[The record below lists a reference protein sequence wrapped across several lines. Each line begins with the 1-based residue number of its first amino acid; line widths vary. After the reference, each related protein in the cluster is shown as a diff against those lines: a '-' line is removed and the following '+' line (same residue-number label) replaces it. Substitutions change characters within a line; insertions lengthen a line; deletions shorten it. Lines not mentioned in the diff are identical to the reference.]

1 MNIRHI
7 AAAAAMLLAA
17 VSAQTLRA
25 ADAEVRE
32 WEDQSINYVNT
43 EPVRPD
49 SIVPEGNDA
58 MLLNGDWRFHF
69 SLTPETRP
77 VDFFKLGYDVSE
89 WDTIKVPSTLEL
101 QGYGTPLY
109 SGWEYPFKVDPPFVT
124 KEPPREKTTFLERNP
139 VGSYVREFDL
149 PENWLHESQV
159 FVRLNGVASAFYLY
173 VNGKKVGYAE
183 DSFSPDEFNLT
194 NYLHP
199 GKNLIAVEV
208 YKYSDGSYLEDQDF
222 FRFSGI
228 FRDVVLFRTPD
239 VAVRDVFLRPSLDK
253 NDYTT
258 GILEGEI
265 TLKNY
270 GNIEDDRRL
279 YGILYGPDGAQEY
292 IFSLPFRLDP
302 GEEKV
307 VTLRGIRFPDVK
319 AWTAETPNLYRL
331 DLGIESDVHRH
342 KQDLFLNI
350 GFRTVEIGPQN
361 QLLVNGREVILKGVN
376 RHETHPDL
384 GRALTHEV
392 MEQDIKLMKA
402 NNINTVRTSHYPND
416 PYWYELCA
424 KYGLYVVAEANIEC
438 HAHQELTEDPKW
450 TQAYVE
456 RNLNNV
462 LRLKNN
468 PAIIIWSLG
477 NENGWG
483 ECANLVAASKA
494 VQKIDETRL
503 IHACELGYR
512 PGLTDMG
519 STMYPSVE
527 SVEKIGGD
535 QEHANWNWAAPE
547 KTRAKTGP
555 FFVCEFAHSMGNAL
569 GNFKEYVDL
578 YEKYPNLIGGCIWD
592 WVDQDMRA
600 ERQEDGKY
608 KAAPFTGSAL
618 AFGGMFGDNPG
629 DGNFCDNGVIFADR
643 TKSAKLRE
651 VKRVYQYVKFA
662 PETPAPKDSNFF
674 SVKLTNGYFHKDLA
688 GHTLVVLYTGGL
700 RTGHDGE
707 RIWSAHPIPAL
718 APGESVV
725 LNCAYPPQVAG
736 KDEPPA
742 MLLLVFDTPIKIGTA
757 RLLTQFNFLRTPDVI
772 DLLDAGKLDEFV
784 DSAVATYSVDGA
796 AYEPPVPVKKAKKA
810 PALPDV
816 TEDGENA
823 ITVKGDGFEAG
834 FREGSLVSL
843 VYDGKEILKAGP
855 QPEIYRAPVD
865 NDKWIFDKEPGR
877 SLNAKVEMRL
887 PPKAVKAVPATDEA
901 NNDKDGDFTWE
912 RTEDGSVR
920 VASNQWFALAGKI
933 DYLVRTVWDIT
944 RDGSITVKSLA
955 VPTTDSASLS
965 VYRNGFSWILD
976 GAYCRVSYLGY
987 GPHENYRDRRHAAWF
1002 DRFETTVIGMF
1013 EPYAKSQSYG
1023 NRTGAK
1029 NVILYGDDKDLP
1041 AVSFTLLNNKNGE
1054 SELSGMEFSVSPW
1067 TEDEIAESYTRDRLP
1082 VPGNKTV
1089 LHLDSVV
1096 SGLGGASCGPEP
1108 LKQYKVRNGK
1118 FLLEY
1123 VIAPYRAKKMT
1134 K

>member
-1 MNIRHI
+1 MMIRHTAV
-7 AAAAAMLLAA
+7 AAAALLAA
-17 VSAQTLRA
+17 VSVQTLRA

-32 WEDQSINYVNT
+32 WEDQSVNYVNT
-43 EPVRPD
+43 EPMRPD
-49 SIVPEGNDA
+49 CAVPEGDDA
-58 MLLNGDWRFHF
+58 MLLNGDWKFHF

-77 VDFFKLGYDVSE
+77 VDFFKPGFDVSE

-109 SGWEYPFKVDPPFVT
+109 SGWEYPFKVDPPYVT
-124 KEPPREKTTFLERNP
+124 KEPPREKTTYLERNP
-139 VGSYVREFDL
+139 VGSYVREFEL
-149 PENWLHESQV
+149 PEGWLDESQV

-173 VNGKKVGYAE
+173 VNGEKVGYAE

-194 NYLHP
+194 KYLKP
-199 GKNLIAVEV
+199 GTNLIAVEV
-208 YKYSDGSYLEDQDF
+208 YKYCDGSYLEDQDF

-239 VAVRDVFLRPSLDK
+239 VAVRDVFLRPLLDK
-253 NDYTT
+253 SDYRT
-258 GILEGEI
+258 GVLDGEI

-270 GNIEDDRRL
+270 GGLEDDRRL
-279 YGILYGPDGAQEY
+279 YGFLYGPDGKRVYSFA
-292 IFSLPFRLDP
+292 LPFRLIP
-302 GEEKV
+302 GEEKT
-307 VTLRGIRFPDVK
+307 VTLNGIRFPDVK

-331 DLGIESDVHRH
+331 ELGIDSDVPRHR
-342 KQDLFLNI
+342 QVLSMNI
-350 GFRTVEIGPQN
+350 GFRTVEIGPED

-384 GRALTHEV
+384 GRALTHEL
-392 MEQDIKLMKA
+392 MERDVKLMKA
-402 NNINTVRTSHYPND
+402 NNVNTVRTSHYPND

-438 HAHQELTEDPKW
+438 HAHQVLTEDPKW

-494 VQKIDETRL
+494 VQKIDHTRL

-519 STMYPSVE
+519 STMYPSVD
-527 SVEKIGGD
+527 SVAKIGGD

-629 DGNFCDNGVIFADR
+629 DGNFCDNGVIYADR
-643 TKSAKLRE
+643 TESAKLRE

-662 PETPAPKDSNFF
+662 VDTPAPKDSRFF
-674 SVKLTNGYFHKDLA
+674 SVKLTNGYFHKNLA
-688 GHTLVVLYTGGL
+688 GHTLVVLYAGGL
-700 RTGHDGE
+700 RASSDGE

-725 LNCAYPPQVAG
+725 LNCVYPPQVAG

-742 MLLLVFDTPIKIGTA
+742 MLLLVFDSPIKFGTA
-757 RLLTQFNFLRTPDVI
+757 RLITQFNFLRDPDVI
-772 DLLDAGKLDEFV
+772 DLLDAGKLDAFV
-784 DSAVATYSVDGA
+784 NAAVATYSVDGA
-796 AYEPPVPVKKAKKA
+796 AYEPPASVRKAKKA
-810 PALPDV
+810 PGLPDV
-816 TEDGENA
+816 IEDEDGA

-834 FREGSLVSL
+834 FRDGSLVSL
-843 VYDGKEILKAGP
+843 AYDGKEVLKAGP
-855 QPEIYRAPVD
+855 QLEIYRAPVD

-877 SLNAKVEMRL
+877 SLNAKVEPWLL
-887 PPKAVKAVPATDEA
+887 PRAVKVSEATEEA
-901 NNDKDGDFTWE
+901 NRNEDSDLSWE
-912 RTEDGSVR
+912 RTEDGGVSVTSKQR
-920 VASNQWFALAGKI
+920 LTLAGKI
-933 DYLVRTVWDIT
+933 NYIILTTWDIA
-944 RDGSITVKSLA
+944 RDGAITVDATALRS
-955 VPTTDSASLS
+955 TDGKAAY
-965 VYRNGFSWILD
+965 VYRNGFSLVLD
-976 GAYCRVSYLGY
+976 GAYDRVSYLGF

-1002 DRFETTVIGMF
+1002 DRFDTTVQGMI
-1013 EPYAKSQSYG
+1013 EPYVKSQSYG
-1023 NRTGAK
+1023 NRIGTK
-1029 NVILYGDDKDLP
+1029 NVILYGDDEELP
-1041 AVSFTLLNNKNGE
+1041 AVSFTLLGNENGE
-1054 SELSGMEFSVSPW
+1054 SELPAMEFSVSPW
-1067 TEDEIAESYTRDRLP
+1067 TEGEIAESYTRDLLP
-1082 VPGNKTV
+1082 APGEKTV

-1108 LKQYKVRNGK
+1108 LKEYKVQDGNFKLR
-1118 FLLEY
+1118 Y
-1123 VIAPYRAKKMT
+1123 VIAPYRAKKMPE
-1134 K
+1134 

>member
-1 MNIRHI
+1 MNRRHI
-7 AAAAAMLLAA
+7 AAAAAVLLAA
-17 VSAQTLRA
+17 VSAQNLRA
-25 ADAEVRE
+25 EDAEARE
-32 WEDQSINYVNT
+32 WEDESINYVNT

-49 SIVPEGNDA
+49 CIVPEGKDA
-58 MLLNGDWRFHF
+58 MLLNGDWKFRF

-77 VDFFKLGYDVSE
+77 VDFYRPGYDVSE

-124 KEPPREKTTFLERNP
+124 KEPAREKTTFLERNP

-149 PENWLHESQV
+149 PEGWLHESQV

-173 VNGKKVGYAE
+173 VNGEEVGYAE

-194 NYLHP
+194 KYLKP
-199 GKNLIAVEV
+199 GRNLIAVEV
-208 YKYSDGSYLEDQDF
+208 YKYCDGSYLEDQDF

-239 VAVRDVFLRPSLDK
+239 VAIRDVFLRPQLDRS
-253 NDYTT
+253 DYKT
-258 GILEGEI
+258 GLLYGEI
-265 TLKNY
+265 TVKNY
-270 GNIEDDRRL
+270 GDIDNDRRL
-279 YGILYGPDGAQEY
+279 YGVLHGPDGETAY
-292 IFSLPFRLDP
+292 SFSLPFRLDP

-307 VTLRGIRFPDVK
+307 VRLNGIRFPDVK
-319 AWTAETPNLYRL
+319 AWSAETPDLYRL
-331 DLGIESDVHRH
+331 ELGIESDVHRH
-342 KQDLFLNI
+342 KQDLSMNI
-350 GFRTVEIGPQN
+350 GFRTVEIGPED

-392 MEQDIKLMKA
+392 MEQDVKLMKA

-450 TQAYVE
+450 TQAYIE

-483 ECANLVAASKA
+483 ECANLVAASKEVRA
-494 VQKIDETRL
+494 VDSTRL

-527 SVEKIGGD
+527 AVEKTGSD

-547 KTRAKTGP
+547 ANRAKTGP

-569 GNFKEYVDL
+569 GNFKDYIDL

-651 VKRVYQYVKFA
+651 VKRVYQYVKFSTG
-662 PETPAPKDSNFF
+662 TPAPNVSNFF
-674 SVKLTNGYFHKDLA
+674 TVKLTNGYFHKDLS
-688 GHTLVVLYTGGL
+688 GHTLVVLYAGGL
-700 RTGHDGE
+700 RAGLDGE

-725 LNCAYPPQVAG
+725 MNCAYPPQVAG
-736 KDEPPA
+736 KDEAPA
-742 MLLLVFDTPIKIGTA
+742 MLLLVFDTPIRIGTA
-757 RLLTQFNFLRTPDVI
+757 RLLTQFNFLREPDVI

-784 DSAVATYSVDGA
+784 DAAVATYSVDGA
-796 AYEPPVPVKKAKKA
+796 AYEPVFPVKKANADGEFK
-810 PALPDV
+810 LLDV
-816 TEDGENA
+816 TEDDVET
-823 ITVKGDGFEAG
+823 ITVKGDGFQAE
-834 FREGSLVSL
+834 FRDGNLVSL
-843 VYDGKEILKAGP
+843 AYDGREVLKAGP

-865 NDKWIFDKEPGR
+865 NDKWIFGDDIGKD
-877 SLNAKVEMRL
+877 LNAEV
-887 PPKAVKAVPATDEA
+887 VPAPEKARMSWESTDSGA
-901 NNDKDGDFTWE
+901 KVTTTKDFMAAGKLRISVSTTWE
-912 RTEDGSVR
+912 IARDGAITVTA
-920 VASNQWFALAGKI
+920 VASGADQQHFDL
-933 DYLVRTVWDIT
+933 
-944 RDGSITVKSLA
+944 
-955 VPTTDSASLS
+955 
-965 VYRNGFSWILD
+965 YRNGFSFVLD
-976 GAYCRVSYLGY
+976 GAYDRVSYLGY

-1002 DRFETTVIGMF
+1002 DRFNTTVPGMI
-1013 EPYAKSQSYG
+1013 EPYVKSQSYG
-1023 NRTGAK
+1023 NRIGTE
-1029 NVILYGDDKDLP
+1029 NVILYGNTKDLP
-1041 AVSFTLLNNKNGE
+1041 AVSFTLLYNGE
-1054 SELSGMEFSVSPW
+1054 PSAEEAREDGMEFSVSPW
-1067 TEDEIAESYTRDRLP
+1067 TEGEIAESFTRDRLP

-1108 LKQYKVRNGK
+1108 LQQYKVGNGV
-1118 FLLEY
+1118 FMLQY
-1123 VIAPYRAKKMT
+1123 VIAPYRAKQIPK
-1134 K
+1134 

>member
-1 MNIRHI
+1 MNRRHI
-7 AAAAAMLLAA
+7 AAAAALLLAA
-17 VSAQTLRA
+17 VSPYALRA
-25 ADAEVRE
+25 ADGEARE

-49 SIVPEGNDA
+49 CIVPEGKDA
-58 MLLNGDWRFHF
+58 MLLNGDWKFHF

-77 VDFFKLGYDVSE
+77 VDFFRPGYDVSE

-124 KEPPREKTTFLERNP
+124 KEPAREKTTFLERNP

-173 VNGKKVGYAE
+173 VNGEEVGYAE

-194 NYLHP
+194 KYLKP

-239 VAVRDVFLRPSLDK
+239 VAIRDIFVRPLLDK
-253 NDYTT
+253 SDYKT
-258 GILEGEI
+258 GVLDGEI
-265 TLKNY
+265 TVKNY
-270 GNIEDDRRL
+270 GDIDDDRRL
-279 YGILYGPDGAQEY
+279 YGILHAPDGELAY
-292 IFSLPFRLDP
+292 SFSLPFRLDP

-307 VTLRGIRFPDVK
+307 VRLNGIRFPDVM

-342 KQDLFLNI
+342 KQDLSMNI

-392 MEQDIKLMKA
+392 MEQDVKLMKA

-438 HAHQELTEDPKW
+438 HAHQVLTEDPKW

-527 SVEKIGGD
+527 SVEKTGSD

-547 KTRAKTGP
+547 AARAKTGP

-600 ERQEDGKY
+600 ERREDGKY

-651 VKRVYQYVKFA
+651 VKRVYQYIKFVTG
-662 PETPAPKDSNFF
+662 TPAPNVSNTFT
-674 SVKLTNGYFHKDLA
+674 VKLTNNYFHKELT
-688 GHTLVVLYTGGL
+688 GHTLVILYAGGL
-700 RTGHDGE
+700 RADLDGE
-707 RIWSAHPIPAL
+707 RIWSAVPIPAL
-718 APGESVV
+718 APGESFTV
-725 LNCAYPPQVAG
+725 NCAYPPQVAG

-742 MLLLVFDTPIKIGTA
+742 MLLLVFDTPIRIGTA
-757 RLLTQFNFLRTPDVI
+757 RLITQFNFLRTPDVI
-772 DLLDAGKLDEFV
+772 DLLDAGRLDEFV
-784 DSAVATYSVDGA
+784 DAAVATYSVDGA
-796 AYEPPVPVKKAKKA
+796 AYEPVMPVKKAKKA
-810 PALPDV
+810 PAELAV
-816 TEDGENA
+816 NEDGENA
-823 ITVKGDGFEAG
+823 ITVKGDSFEAG
-834 FREGSLVSL
+834 FRDGNLVSL
-843 VYDGKEILKAGP
+843 AYDGKEVLKSGP
-855 QPEIYRAPVD
+855 QPEVYRAPVD
-865 NDKWIFDKEPGR
+865 NDKWIFDKEPGK
-877 SLNAKVEMRL
+877 SLTAEV
-887 PPKAVKAVPATDEA
+887 VPESEGR
-901 NNDKDGDFTWE
+901 KLTWE
-912 RTEDGSVR
+912 KTADGGVKVTTVKRFKVAGTFSISVSTDWDIAR
-920 VASNQWFALAGKI
+920 DGAITVTAVASDTAQQEQ
-933 DYLVRTVWDIT
+933 DIY
-944 RDGSITVKSLA
+944 R
-955 VPTTDSASLS
+955 
-965 VYRNGFSWILD
+965 YRNGFSMVLD
-976 GAYCRVSYLGY
+976 GAYSRVSYLGY

-1002 DRFETTVIGMF
+1002 DRFDTTVQGMI
-1013 EPYAKSQSYG
+1013 EPYVKSQSYG
-1023 NRTGAK
+1023 NRIGTK
-1029 NVILYGDDKDLP
+1029 NVILYGDDEDLP
-1041 AVSFTLLNNKNGE
+1041 AVSFTLLYNGE
-1054 SELSGMEFSVSPW
+1054 LSAEELRQDGMEFSVSPW
-1067 TEDEIAESYTRDRLP
+1067 TEGEIAASYTRDRLP
-1082 VPGNKTV
+1082 APGEKTV

-1108 LKQYKVRNGK
+1108 LMQYKVGNGTYS
-1118 FLLEY
+1118 LQY
-1123 VIAPYRAKKMT
+1123 VIAPYRAKKLP